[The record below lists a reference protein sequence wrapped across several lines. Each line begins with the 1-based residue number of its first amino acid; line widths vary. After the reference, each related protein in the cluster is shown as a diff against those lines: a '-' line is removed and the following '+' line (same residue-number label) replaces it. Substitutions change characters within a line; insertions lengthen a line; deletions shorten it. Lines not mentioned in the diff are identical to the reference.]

1 MATTPSVSS
10 NSSKATSNTNNK
22 PQAAEPPKAVV
33 DTKQAETPQAT
44 EPVQVSE
51 AVVAQPAATP
61 AAKPNDKTIISL
73 SVPERLARQVR
84 LLSKLEGKS
93 ISAIFLDAVAGE
105 IPSRLK
111 TALASIVEE

>member
-1 MATTPSVSS
+1 MATNPTPTAKSPVNT
-10 NSSKATSNTNNK
+10 NSSKSV
-22 PQAAEPPKAVV
+22 EPPKAS
-33 DTKQAETPQAT
+33 DTKPADTQPV
-44 EPVQVSE
+44 EPVQ
-51 AVVAQPAATP
+51 ADAPAAQAAPTP
-61 AAKPNDKTIISL
+61 AAKPSDKTIISL
-73 SVPERLARQVR
+73 SVPEKLARQVR